1 MHGFRHFGLLPQNA
15 AAREKAGLGW
25 ALIYECC
32 SAASILFVYFI
43 LEIFS

>member
-1 MHGFRHFGLLPQNA
+1 MHGFRHLGLLPQNA

-25 ALIYECC
+25 ALIYECR
-32 SAASILFVYFI
+32 SAASIPFVYFI